1 MARTELTRLQEEY
14 LDWLL
19 LDPDL
24 RIPSTN
30 GAWAEAHGIS
40 ANTLT
45 NWKKIPIF
53 EQRWKDGIRGQAV
66 NPERTQM
73 LLDSLFKKGING
85 DVKSAQLYLQATGQM
100 DRNTTI
106 NVKTEKAS
114 DLSDAELEA
123 LIGEYAQKERKQR
136 QEDVK
141 LDAKDVPKL
150 REVIKEAENVKKS

>member
-19 LDPDL
+19 LDPDM

-30 GAWAEAHGIS
+30 GAWAEEHGIS
-40 ANTLT
+40 PNTLT

-100 DRNTTI
+100 PEKNTNI
-106 NVKTEKAS
+106 NIKTENARE
-114 DLSDAELEA
+114 LSDGELEA
-123 LIGEYAQKERKQR
+123 LIAEYAQKERKQR
-136 QEDVK
+136 DDDAK
-141 LDAKDVPKL
+141 LDGKDVEKL
-150 REVIKEAENVKKS
+150 RKSIKDAK

>member
-45 NWKKIPIF
+45 NWKKTGLSFPM
-53 EQRWKDGIRGQAV
+53 K
-66 NPERTQM
+66 T
-73 LLDSLFKKGING
+73 
-85 DVKSAQLYLQATGQM
+85 SATKM
-100 DRNTTI
+100 
-106 NVKTEKAS
+106 VSAS
-114 DLSDAELEA
+114 
-123 LIGEYAQKERKQR
+123 K
-136 QEDVK
+136 
-141 LDAKDVPKL
+141 
-150 REVIKEAENVKKS
+150 